1 MRPYTNKDCNYLTKA
16 LLSEGFTNNQMT
28 FKTDKTY
35 ITNAGFFSYRIE
47 NNYPRLAHL
56 YVDKDKRSAKTV
68 RNLLKEFRKI
78 LINKK
83 YLFFIAEAPKEKPY
97 MKRFIRY
104 IKGKKYLETKGDTFY
119 CVPLFGRF

>member
-1 MRPYTNKDCNYLTKA
+1 M
-16 LLSEGFTNNQMT
+16 SEGFTNNQMT

-35 ITNAGFFSYRIE
+35 ITNTGFFSYRIE
-47 NNYPRLAHL
+47 NNYPRLVHL
-56 YVDKDKRSAKTV
+56 YVNKDKRSAKAA
-68 RNLLKEFRKI
+68 RNLLREFRKI

-119 CVPLFGRF
+119 CVPLSGRF